1 MAMKTIN
8 VNPLRVSSITNA
20 IQQLKDYQAMLQ
32 NFPEMYTK
40 ALVEFLIET
49 LHEEAPK
56 MDKYFIWDIRDT
68 DKGSEGV
75 IIFDGIVQFVEFG
88 TGLVG
93 ETSND
98 GINTEWLSKLPPP
111 YNEGYQS
118 RKGEIGHHIDSE
130 GQDYWVYQKDGRYWS
145 TYGQKANPF
154 IYRSVQR
161 LLDERKAIAQILL
174 DGMRA

>member
-1 MAMKTIN
+1 MKIID
-8 VNPLRVSSITNA
+8 VNPLRTSSITAA
-20 IQQLKDYQAMLQ
+20 IKQLEDYRAMLK

-40 ALVEFLIET
+40 ALVEFLVET

-56 MDKYFIWDIRDT
+56 MDKYFIWDIRET
-68 DKGSEGV
+68 NSGSEGV

-93 ETSND
+93 ENSHE
-98 GINTEWLSKLPPP
+98 GINMEWLSKLPPP
-111 YNEGYQS
+111 YNVGYQS
-118 RKGEIGHHIDSE
+118 RKGEVGHHLDRNGE
-130 GQDYWVYQKDGRYWS
+130 DYWVYQKDGRFWS

-161 LLDERKAIAQILL
+161 LLDERKNIAQILL
-174 DGMRA
+174 DGMGV